1 MKMDLKQALLGQV
14 DSQQEAE
21 NLYND
26 IKDQFNEMLMNG
38 EDPSEILYD
47 YGLEPD
53 YLEDLLF

>member
-1 MKMDLKQALLGQV
+1 MDLKQALLGQV

>member
-1 MKMDLKQALLGQV
+1 MDLKQALLGQV

-21 NLYND
+21 NLYNE

-38 EDPSEILYD
+38 EDPSEVLYD

-53 YLEDLLF
+53 YLEDFLF

>member
-1 MKMDLKQALLGQV
+1 MDLKQALLGQV

-38 EDPSEILYD
+38 EDPSDILYD